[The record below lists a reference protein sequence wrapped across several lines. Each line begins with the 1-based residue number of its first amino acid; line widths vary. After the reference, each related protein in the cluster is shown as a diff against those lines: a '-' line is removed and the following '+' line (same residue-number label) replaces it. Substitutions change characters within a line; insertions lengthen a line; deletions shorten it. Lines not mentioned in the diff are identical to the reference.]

1 MSESS
6 NSAWPFGEI
15 PDEEGLD
22 IAAIFKDSE
31 DTVDQGD
38 PFAAPVEPAA
48 PAPAPE
54 AQEPTAESIELASVP
69 EPTAAPAPDT
79 QRA

>member
-22 IAAIFKDSE
+22 IAAIFKDSAG
-31 DTVDQGD
+31 TVDQGN
-38 PFAAPVEPAA
+38 PFASPVEARSGIRSA
-48 PAPAPE
+48 GADCG
-54 AQEPTAESIELASVP
+54 IC
-69 EPTAAPAPDT
+69 
-79 QRA
+79 